1 MESLEVKRSL
11 IISKVLITGNLG
23 YVGSV
28 LTKYLRSNLLDVNL
42 IGFDLGLFANCL
54 ITKTISPAPEVYLD
68 TQVFKDIRYID
79 ENDIKGIDKII
90 HLAAISNDPIGNQY
104 EKLTYEI
111 NRDASIK
118 LFKLAVKQKVTHFI
132 FASTCSVY
140 GANDRQN
147 ISENDSILPLTAYA
161 KSKAEFE
168 SFALSYDAKDTTFTS
183 LRFAT
188 ACGASSRIRLDL
200 AVNDFVV
207 SAYLTKKIVLNSQGN
222 SWRPFI
228 DIEDMCKAIH
238 WSLMRNQDNGSSK
251 IIINVGSNN
260 QNYIIKNLAEKI
272 SSHIGNTKVYIK
284 ENALSDKRSYKVNFD
299 LFSKI
304 ANPTFLPTNDISS
317 TTKNIINQLNQISY
331 NDIHFRDS
339 NLIRL
344 NVIKKLIN
352 NKILSNNLEWNI
364 KE

>member
-1 MESLEVKRSL
+1 
-11 IISKVLITGNLG
+11 
-23 YVGSV
+23 
-28 LTKYLRSNLLDVNL
+28 
-42 IGFDLGLFANCL
+42 
-54 ITKTISPAPEVYLD
+54 
-68 TQVFKDIRYID
+68 
-79 ENDIKGIDKII
+79 
-90 HLAAISNDPIGNQY
+90 
-104 EKLTYEI
+104 
-111 NRDASIK
+111 
-118 LFKLAVKQKVTHFI
+118 
-132 FASTCSVY
+132 
-140 GANDRQN
+140 
-147 ISENDSILPLTAYA
+147 
-161 KSKAEFE
+161 
-168 SFALSYDAKDTTFTS
+168 
-183 LRFAT
+183 
-188 ACGASSRIRLDL
+188 
-200 AVNDFVV
+200 
-207 SAYLTKKIVLNSQGN
+207 
-222 SWRPFI
+222 
-228 DIEDMCKAIH
+228 MCKAIH
-238 WSLMRNQDNGSSK
+238 WSLIRNQDNGSSK

-304 ANPTFLPTNDISS
+304 GNPTFLPTNDISS